1 MSLHDVLSRCARMPS
16 AGSHSSTAE
25 AAACEFDQTPTY
37 EKPQRSA
44 MNRGRAALV
53 SCAPARTDVASGE
66 LAHPRLIVPGDE
78 SLRLQLD
85 RDLVLDPC
93 EQKTSEL

>member
-1 MSLHDVLSRCARMPS
+1 MRLHDVLSRCVGMPS
-16 AGSHSSTAE
+16 AGSRSSTAE
-25 AAACEFDQTPTY
+25 EAACEFDQTQTY
-37 EKPQRSA
+37 EEPKRSA

-53 SCAPARTDVASGE
+53 SCAPARTDATSGG

-85 RDLVLDPC
+85 RDLVLDLC